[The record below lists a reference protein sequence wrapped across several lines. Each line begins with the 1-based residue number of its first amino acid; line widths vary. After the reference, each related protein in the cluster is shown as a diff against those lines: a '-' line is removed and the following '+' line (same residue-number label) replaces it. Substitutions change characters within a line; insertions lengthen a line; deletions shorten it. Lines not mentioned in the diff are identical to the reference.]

1 MPIPQD
7 LTLADPW
14 ITGLPDDAARRTV
27 WQSFLD
33 AVGRIHAVD
42 ADALGLR
49 AGLTGELEWWERYLG
64 WATDG
69 SPPAAL
75 AEALAWCRAH
85 RPADE
90 PPSSLLW
97 GDVRLGNVV
106 FDPERFVPRAILDW
120 DMASVGPA
128 EMDLAW
134 FLALEQIS
142 IDLIGRA
149 VPGFGDR
156 QEAIAAGGAPP
167 RPRAA
172 GPRLARG
179 VRSRPGQRGVDPHRA
194 SCSSAPDRRRCS
206 RPARTRAWPPPSDG
220 STPPADKPDD
230 MTPPPRFRSPQ
241 REPVFPALR
250 KTGAGRHRLRW

>member
-1 MPIPQD
+1 MPFVDGADPAEPF
-7 LTLADPW
+7 TLADPW
-14 ITGLPDDAARRTV
+14 LTGLPDDAARRTV

-33 AVGRIHAVD
+33 AARTRSTTVD
-42 ADALGLR
+42 AAALGLR

-75 AEALAWCRAH
+75 ADALAWCRGH

-106 FDPERFVPRAILDW
+106 FDPERCVPRAILDW

-134 FLALEQIS
+134 FLALEQVS
-142 IDLIGRA
+142 VDLIGRV

-156 QEAIAAGGAPP
+156 QEAIAVAEHHLG
-167 RPRAA
+167 RALQDLDWHEVFA
-172 GPRLARG
+172 L
-179 VRSRPGQRGVDPHRA
+179 VRASAVSTRIAILFERAGQRTDV
-194 SCSSAPDRRRCS
+194 
-206 RPARTRAWPPPSDG
+206 
-220 STPPADKPDD
+220 
-230 MTPPPRFRSPQ
+230 Q
-241 REPVFPALR
+241 
-250 KTGAGRHRLRW
+250 GR